1 MIFLWSHKRAFSQSL
16 ELDLLM
22 EGHITKHI
30 MQFQLSIAVEFG
42 SWNPSQIEVIYQW
55 PIQYNSLFVN
65 QNSQAK

>member
-30 MQFQLSIAVEFG
+30 MQFQLSIAFEFG
-42 SWNPSQIEVIYQW
+42 
-55 PIQYNSLFVN
+55 
-65 QNSQAK
+65 